1 MRPIDADDLKEVWL
15 RYCIKHMQNKK
26 RKILKDHTEE
36 MYRDG
41 CFAID
46 SRPTISPEPN
56 WIPCSEQ
63 KPQPRCIEYLAD
75 GSFPRIRL
83 CRCGFYTLSTE
94 EHGRFYVDAEIV
106 SMFESAMGKGRATR
120 RNGKRNFIESL
131 YQNRIIAW
139 MPLPEPY
146 GGESDGKN

>member
-1 MRPIDADDLKEVWL
+1 MTSGINQYIIDDDFDILEEVAKA
-15 RYCIKHMQNKK
+15 YEQGK
-26 RKILKDHTEE
+26 RD
-36 MYRDG
+36 
-41 CFAID
+41 A
-46 SRPTISPEPN
+46 EPH

-83 CRCGFYTLSTE
+83 CRCGFYTLNTE

-106 SMFESAMGKGRATR
+106 SMFESAMEKGRATR

-146 GGESDGKN
+146 GGESE